1 MPDHNPSA
9 VRLAASD
16 NVATLVRPAKAGET
30 VAVIDGPAHR
40 VVAREDIPFGF
51 KIAIS
56 PIGTGEMVV
65 KYGSPIGQAT
75 RPIDA
80 GQLVHVHNLAGLRA
94 GGDHRRPA

>member
-1 MPDHNPSA
+1 MPDHKRSA
-9 VRLAASD
+9 VQLATSD
-16 NVATLVRPAKAGET
+16 NVATLTGPAKAGET

-56 PIGTGEMVV
+56 PIEAGELVV
-65 KYGSPIGQAT
+65 KYGFPIGQAT

-94 GGDHRRPA
+94 GGDRRRPA